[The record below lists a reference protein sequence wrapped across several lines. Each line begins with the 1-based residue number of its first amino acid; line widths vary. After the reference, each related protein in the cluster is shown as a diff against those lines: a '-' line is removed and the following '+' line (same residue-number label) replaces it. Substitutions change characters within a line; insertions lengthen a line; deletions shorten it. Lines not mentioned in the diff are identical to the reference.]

1 MILLALS
8 HIKIHAYGVDDLRF
22 PFLILFPYLV
32 TSNERYRVI
41 SGKRRRVLSSS
52 VIARGRRACLP
63 PYRTSP
69 CSSHI
74 NSGHNKFTKQSQC
87 SK

>member
-41 SGKRRRVLSSS
+41 SGKRRRAVAGVADTGRCASKLS
-52 VIARGRRACLP
+52 
-63 PYRTSP
+63 
-69 CSSHI
+69 
-74 NSGHNKFTKQSQC
+74 
-87 SK
+87 

>member
-41 SGKRRRVLSSS
+41 SGKRRRE
-52 VIARGRRACLP
+52 RQF
-63 PYRTSP
+63 
-69 CSSHI
+69 I
-74 NSGHNKFTKQSQC
+74 NC
-87 SK
+87 A

>member
-1 MILLALS
+1 MTAPRTPAAWMILLALS

-41 SGKRRRVLSSS
+41 SGKRRRE
-52 VIARGRRACLP
+52 RQF
-63 PYRTSP
+63 
-69 CSSHI
+69 I
-74 NSGHNKFTKQSQC
+74 NC
-87 SK
+87 A